1 MACMPERLST
11 LTASKLQELQ
21 VTDLM
26 RVISAKAFSPA
37 DPGAYFSEQRP
48 RSLHRD
54 LVTKHFETMD
64 YAVPY
69 QHAAVAPGGT
79 GDSAWAQPSMVPAL
93 LRGFLPLVKAAG
105 IVGKVPFTPTPFNVK
120 LTKQTA

>member
-11 LTASKLQELQ
+11 LTESKLQELQ

-26 RVISAKAFSPA
+26 RAISAKAFSPA
-37 DPGAYFSEQRP
+37 DPGAYFSEHRP

-79 GDSAWAQPSMVPAL
+79 GDSAWAQPLMVPAS
-93 LRGFLPLVKAAG
+93 LRGFLPLVRLPASSG
-105 IVGKVPFTPTPFNVK
+105 RCRSRRRHST
-120 LTKQTA
+120 